1 MDSQNVVDA
10 PEWSADSI
18 PQDVERPDDTARRHE
33 VAEYALLGLLRGGA
47 CHGYRLAA
55 AFAPQGWL
63 RPILRLKMSQMY
75 AYLHKL
81 ERQGWLRATL
91 ERDETPRPRRVFA
104 LTPQGERVYDAWA
117 SQPVGATRDIRLEF
131 LVKLAFAIERD
142 PALAG
147 NLVARQREATERWLA
162 RLRAQ
167 SAESA
172 NAGAIST
179 RSLILGYRIRQSEA
193 VLAWLDPL
201 SRQLSQQPGASSP
214 TPSGSPD

>member
-1 MDSQNVVDA
+1 MNSHDLVDA
-10 PEWSADSI
+10 PDWPEDAI
-18 PQDVERPDDTARRHE
+18 PPGMARAGGAAPRHE
-33 VAEYALLGLLRGGA
+33 VAEYALLGLLRTGA

-81 ERQGWLRATL
+81 ERQGWLCATL

-142 PALAG
+142 PSLAAD
-147 NLVARQREATERWLA
+147 LVARQREAIARWLA

-167 SAESA
+167 DG
-172 NAGAIST
+172 AGAGTIST
-179 RSLILGYRIRQSEA
+179 RSLIVGYRIHQSEA
-193 VLAWLDPL
+193 VLAWLDA
-201 SRQLSQQPGASSP
+201 LSQQLSASSA
-214 TPSGSPD
+214 TSASAMD

>member
-1 MDSQNVVDA
+1 VVRAGGAA
-10 PEWSADSI
+10 P
-18 PQDVERPDDTARRHE
+18 RHE
-33 VAEYALLGLLRGGA
+33 VAEYALLGLLRAGA

-91 ERDETPRPRRVFA
+91 ERDETTRPRRVFA
-104 LTPQGERVYDAWA
+104 LTPQGERVYDTWA
-117 SQPVGATRDIRLEF
+117 SQPVGATRDIRLEL

-142 PALAG
+142 PALAAD
-147 NLVARQREATERWLA
+147 LVARQREASVRWLA

-167 SAESA
+167 DGSGAD
-172 NAGAIST
+172 AISM
-179 RSLILGYRIRQSEA
+179 RSLIVGYRIRQSEA
-193 VLAWLDPL
+193 VLAWLDTL
-201 SRQLSQQPGASSP
+201 SRQLSTASP
-214 TPSGSPD
+214 TPSATPAGATD